1 VEKRLTYKK
10 AGVNVEAGARL
21 VSRIEQLVQA
31 TLKPEVLENLG
42 KFASFFDLTKLRYK
56 EPVLVSATDGV
67 GTKLKI
73 AQELN
78 KHDTVGIDLVAMC
91 VNDVIVHGADPL
103 FFLDYIATDKLY
115 PEKMAQIIKGIVEG
129 CLEADCA
136 LIGGETAEMPGFYR
150 KNQYDLAGFVVGI
163 VDKSSMITGAEIKAG
178 DAIVGL
184 ASSGLHSNGYSLVR
198 RLIKLK
204 KISLTETRV
213 AGVPLAEELLKPTF
227 IYVKPVRAVREKF
240 DILGMAHITGGGLTH
255 NLPRILPQNVDA
267 FIDTSSWPKPAIFEF
282 IKAQG
287 NVETEEML
295 ATFNMGIGLVLVVRK
310 KVVAEVLKMLTQTG
324 IRAFLIGEIKTGS
337 GRVKFV

>member
-10 AGVNVEAGARL
+10 AGVNVEAGARFI
-21 VSRIEQLVQA
+21 SRIEQLVQA
-31 TLKPEVLENLG
+31 TFKPEVLENLG

-78 KHDTVGIDLVAMC
+78 RHETVGIDLVAMC

-204 KISLTETRV
+204 KISLTETRI

-227 IYVKPVRAVREKF
+227 IYVKPVRIVREKF

-255 NLPRILPQNVDA
+255 NLPRILPPNVDA
-267 FIDTSSWPKPAIFEF
+267 FIDTSSWPKPTIFEF

-295 ATFNMGIGLVLVVRK
+295 ATFNMGIGLVLIVRERE
-310 KVVAEVLKMLTQTG
+310 VAEVLKVLTQTG
-324 IRAFLIGEIKTGS
+324 IEAFLIGEIKTGS